1 MQEQPDVDPRL
12 QADHPERARGVAGAS
27 DLRAARLSRRE
38 SDGGV
43 AGLCR
48 GTEGVLRKAPAEM
61 GRQIN
66 FTVMSGLVPA
76 LSRRSTFYASKK
88 DVDARH
94 KAARDDD
101 EAERSLFP
109 LQLPP
114 IC

>member
-43 AGLCR
+43 TGLYR
-48 GTEGVLRKAPAEM
+48 GTEGVLRKATAEM

-66 FTVMSGLVPA
+66 FTVMAGLVRLVPA
-76 LSRRSTFYASKK
+76 IHVLCLKEERRGCPSQGWAG
-88 DVDARH
+88 R
-94 KAARDDD
+94 R
-101 EAERSLFP
+101 
-109 LQLPP
+109 
-114 IC
+114 